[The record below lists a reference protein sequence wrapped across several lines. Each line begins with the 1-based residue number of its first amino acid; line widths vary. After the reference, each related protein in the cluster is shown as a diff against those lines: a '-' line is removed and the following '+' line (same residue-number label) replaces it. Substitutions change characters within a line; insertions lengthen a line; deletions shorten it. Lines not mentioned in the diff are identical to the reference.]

1 MRVVAA
7 PGPILWVVRTAGR
20 VDSTEGTT
28 MPHRPA
34 SFFRRRSAAVLAL
47 VSMFAACWIAAC
59 GPAPDD
65 SQAPTATGVVA
76 PPTLEDQGPIFAR
89 VETDRGFF
97 RFVLRPDRAPV
108 SCANFVNLVDRG
120 FFDGLD
126 FYRHSRVIRQ
136 VGNPHNDDAIR
147 YTPGYTIAPEFAA
160 DLRFDRGGLV
170 AMSRLGDEPT
180 AMVRPNEFFV
190 TTKPQSERFTFKYPV
205 FGEVVEGMEVVLA
218 IEPDETVR
226 SITIEGDA
234 TPLRSVHADLIDQ
247 WNARLDAVPDP
258 RR

>member
-1 MRVVAA
+1 
-7 PGPILWVVRTAGR
+7 
-20 VDSTEGTT
+20 

-34 SFFRRRSAAVLAL
+34 PSAPRRSSATPALAL
-47 VSMFAACWIAAC
+47 LFVACLLAAC
-59 GPAPDD
+59 GSAGDESNSP
-65 SQAPTATGVVA
+65 APTAPRSA
-76 PPTLEDQGPIFAR
+76 LTLEDQGPIFAR
-89 VETDRGFF
+89 VETDRGVF
-97 RFVLRPDRAPV
+97 RFVLRTDRAPV

-136 VGNPHNDDAIR
+136 VGNPYNDDGLR
-147 YTPGYTIAPEFAA
+147 FTPGYTIAPEFAA

-170 AMSRLGDEPT
+170 AMSRLGDEAT

-226 SITIEGDA
+226 SIVIEGDA
-234 TPLRSVHADLIDQ
+234 APLRAVHADLIEQ
-247 WNARLDAVPDP
+247 WNERLDAAPDP

>member
-1 MRVVAA
+1 MPQRLA
-7 PGPILWVVRTAGR
+7 PRHQRRTSAP
-20 VDSTEGTT
+20 SAL
-28 MPHRPA
+28 A
-34 SFFRRRSAAVLAL
+34 SMFLAL
-47 VSMFAACWIAAC
+47 WLAAC
-59 GPAPDD
+59 GPADD
-65 SQAPTATGVVA
+65 GSKPPASAGSPA
-76 PPTLEDQGPIFAR
+76 PPTLDDQGPIFAR
-89 VETDRGFF
+89 VETDRGVF
-97 RFVLRPDRAPV
+97 RFVLRTDRAPV

-120 FFDGLD
+120 FFDDLD

-136 VGNPHNDDAIR
+136 VGNPHNDEDVR
-147 YTPGYTIAPEFAA
+147 FSTGYTIAPEFAP

-205 FGEVVEGMEVVLA
+205 FGEVVEGMDVVLA

-234 TPLRSVHADLIDQ
+234 NPLRAVHADLIEK
-247 WNARLDAVPDP
+247 WNASLDSARDP
-258 RR
+258 RG

>member
-1 MRVVAA
+1 M
-7 PGPILWVVRTAGR
+7 
-20 VDSTEGTT
+20 
-28 MPHRPA
+28 
-34 SFFRRRSAAVLAL
+34 
-47 VSMFAACWIAAC
+47 
-59 GPAPDD
+59 
-65 SQAPTATGVVA
+65 
-76 PPTLEDQGPIFAR
+76 TLEDQGPIFAR
-89 VETDRGFF
+89 VETDRGVF
-97 RFVLRPDRAPV
+97 RFVLRTDRAPV

-136 VGNPHNDDAIR
+136 VGNPYNDDGLR
-147 YTPGYTIAPEFAA
+147 FTPGYTIAPEFAA

-170 AMSRLGDEPT
+170 AMSRLGDEAT

-226 SITIEGDA
+226 SIVIEGDA
-234 TPLRSVHADLIDQ
+234 APLRAVHADLIEQ
-247 WNARLDAVPDP
+247 WNERLDAAPDP

>member
-1 MRVVAA
+1 
-7 PGPILWVVRTAGR
+7 
-20 VDSTEGTT
+20 
-28 MPHRPA
+28 MPHRPTP
-34 SFFRRRSAAVLAL
+34 SIRRRSPAMPAL
-47 VSMFAACWIAAC
+47 VSLFVACLLAAC
-59 GPAPDD
+59 GSGGDD
-65 SQAPTATGVVA
+65 SKTPASTASVA
-76 PPTLEDQGPIFAR
+76 SPTLDDQGPIFAR
-89 VETDRGFF
+89 VETDRGAF
-97 RFVLRPDRAPV
+97 RFVLRTDRAPV

-136 VGNPHNDDAIR
+136 VGNPHNDDAVR
-147 YTPGYTIAPEFAA
+147 FAPGYTIKPEFAA

-170 AMSRLGDEPT
+170 AMSRLSDEPT

-205 FGEVVEGMEVVLA
+205 FGEVVEGMDVVLA

-234 TPLRSVHADLIDQ
+234 TPLRAVHADLIGK
-247 WNARLDAVPDP
+247 WNERLEAARDP
-258 RR
+258 RG

>member
-1 MRVVAA
+1 MYA
-7 PGPILWVVRTAGR
+7 
-20 VDSTEGTT
+20 
-28 MPHRPA
+28 PA
-34 SFFRRRSAAVLAL
+34 SLL
-47 VSMFAACWIAAC
+47 VACLLAAC

-65 SQAPTATGVVA
+65 SKSPTPTAPA
-76 PPTLEDQGPIFAR
+76 AATLEDQGPIFAR

-160 DLRFDRGGLV
+160 DLRFNRGGLV
-170 AMSRLGDEPT
+170 AMSRLGDGPT

-205 FGEVVEGMEVVLA
+205 FGEVVEGMDVVLA

-258 RR
+258 RD